1 MELFY
6 QGCEITATGAEIIML
21 LYFNSK
27 LLECRYRGRKN
38 YFFQLISF
46 LVIFGYMLLSDK
58 IIPFI
63 YPLNIVEK

>member
-38 YFFQLISF
+38 YFFQLLSHSF
-46 LVIFGYMLLSDK
+46 FVHEMLS
-58 IIPFI
+58 
-63 YPLNIVEK
+63 YN